1 MPSDDLLIELIQTVI
16 NCSPTNGI
24 NVESPNNRCDSP
36 FLVHCL
42 AGIGRTGTFIAATSI
57 LLSTLDIEHLNLV
70 DIIKQIRKCRPR
82 MIPDIAQFEFLQR
95 FLDNK
100 DRLC

>member
-1 MPSDDLLIELIQTVI
+1 MPSDELLIELIQTVI
-16 NCSPTNGI
+16 NCSSSDDH
-24 NVESPNNRCDSP
+24 NVDNPWEAP

-42 AGIGRTGTFIAATSI
+42 AGIGRTGTFIAAMSI
-57 LLSTLDIEHLNLV
+57 VLRELDGDIDLV
-70 DIIKQIRKCRPR
+70 DIIKQMRKSRPR
-82 MIPDIAQFEFLQR
+82 MVPDFAQFEFLQR